1 MTQDLKQILAIRIQ
15 EIRRFRGLSQ
25 RELAKRLGMSS
36 SSISNIE
43 NCKRNVTFETVE
55 KIALELGVKAIDL
68 LGITAQDRKL
78 PDILIETATRYPVIP
93 EAVITVYDTC
103 HKKGIAFGS
112 PEDYY
117 YLWLI
122 MEAFNDRKL

>member
-1 MTQDLKQILAIRIQ
+1 MPQDLKQILAIRVR
-15 EIRRFRGLSQ
+15 EIRRFRRLSQ

-43 NCKRNVTFETVE
+43 NLKRNVTFETVE
-55 KIALELGVKAIDL
+55 KIATELGVKATDL
-68 LGITAQDRKL
+68 LGITAEESKL
-78 PDILIETATRYPVIP
+78 PEILMETATRYPTIP
-93 EAVITVYDTC
+93 EAVITVYKTC
-103 HKKGIAFGS
+103 YKNGIAFGS

-122 MEAFNDRKL
+122 MDVFQRQKI